1 MENITKQIN
10 SALSTLMTTYRQQ
23 GQAVRVL
30 IPALFLLV
38 FCCLC
43 SALISVLPARNS
55 SNITPTPNIF
65 PTDGTQV
72 TPTGLFGSG
81 FETFTPFP
89 TGTSFVPTAFPTLTA
104 SPTGS
109 PTPTRPTPTATLIA
123 LPGATASTVPSATN
137 PPPTATSARSGEIIS
152 VNKSAEYVEVQ
163 NFSPAAVDLR
173 GWRLVSVT
181 GNESCVLG
189 GILNPNEA
197 LRIWSRRGNPGFD
210 CQLGRA
216 IWSDNEVDPAVL
228 YNSQGQEVSRFP

>member
-1 MENITKQIN
+1 MENLKKQIN
-10 SALSTLMTTYRQQ
+10 SALSSLVTTYRQQ

-55 SNITPTPNIF
+55 SNITPSPNIF
-65 PTDGTQV
+65 PTAGTAV

-109 PTPTRPTPTATLIA
+109 PTPTRPTSTATLIA
-123 LPGATASTVPSATN
+123 IPSATASTVP
-137 PPPTATSARSGEIIS
+137 
-152 VNKSAEYVEVQ
+152 
-163 NFSPAAVDLR
+163 
-173 GWRLVSVT
+173 
-181 GNESCVLG
+181 
-189 GILNPNEA
+189 
-197 LRIWSRRGNPGFD
+197 
-210 CQLGRA
+210 
-216 IWSDNEVDPAVL
+216 
-228 YNSQGQEVSRFP
+228 

>member
-1 MENITKQIN
+1 MENLTKQIN
-10 SALSTLMTTYRQQ
+10 SALSRLITTYRQQ

-43 SALISVLPARNS
+43 SALISVLPARNT
-55 SNITPTPNIF
+55 SNITPSPNIF

-72 TPTGLFGSG
+72 TPTSLFGSG

-109 PTPTRPTPTATLIA
+109 PTPTRPTSTATLTAI
-123 LPGATASTVPSATN
+123 PSATASAVPPSA
-137 PPPTATSARSGEIIS
+137 TATSARSVEIIS

-163 NFSPAAVDLR
+163 NFGPTVVDLR

-181 GNESCVLG
+181 GNESCPLG
-189 GILNPNEA
+189 ETLNPNET

-216 IWSDNEVDPAVL
+216 IWRDNEVDPAVL
-228 YNSQGQEVSRFP
+228 YNPQGQEVSRFP